1 MGPEESS
8 KMASEPKEIVRVG
21 PCATAGPVPAAVE
34 PKEQAMWLWIQR
46 PLPPGTDPHGN
57 GGGPAI
63 CNSMPQKNWEKSER
77 GSWKLP
83 WPFSCKRFNFAKP
96 SCHIILR
103 DAAAHLAGLEEA
115 SHVLW

>member
-77 GSWKLP
+77 GSWKL
-83 WPFSCKRFNFAKP
+83 
-96 SCHIILR
+96 H
-103 DAAAHLAGLEEA
+103 G
-115 SHVLW
+115 